1 MWVQILDLSFTSSVI
16 LDRLFSL
23 FLYFFLCEMEII
35 VVYASEDYCEE
46 YMR

>member
-23 FLYFFLCEMEII
+23 FLYVFLCEMEII
-35 VVYASEDYCEE
+35 IVSASEDYCEE